1 MDEFPT
7 TRPRILGVTGGIG
20 AGKSTVCRALAALGV
35 PVWSAD
41 EAGRAVYRQD
51 AALRCWVAEQWG
63 DGMLLRDGA
72 GNAVDIDRT
81 ALGQI
86 VFQSPEAL
94 ALLSA
99 QIHPRVAAA
108 FASWL
113 QQQSCREAPP
123 QWVAREAAILFESGT
138 DGDCDATVTVEAP
151 VDARAERVRRRDGAN
166 NEAIRDRMAR
176 QWSAEQRMARA
187 DFVLHNGPNDRLI
200 PQICALCEKLMGDI
214 NCSST

>member
-7 TRPRILGVTGGIG
+7 TLPRVLGVTGGIG
-20 AGKSTVCRALAALGV
+20 AGKSTVCLALAALGI

-41 EAGRAVYRQD
+41 EAGRAIYRQD
-51 AALRCWVAEQWG
+51 AALRQWVAEQWG
-63 DGMLLRDGA
+63 NELLVRDGA
-72 GNAVDIDRT
+72 GHAVDVNRA

-108 FASWL
+108 FQSWL
-113 QQQSCREAPP
+113 QKQSRRSVPP
-123 QWVAREAAILFESGT
+123 RWVAREAAILFESGT
-138 DGDCDATVTVEAP
+138 DGDCDATATVEAP
-151 VDARAERVRRRDGAN
+151 MEARLERVRRRDGAN
-166 NEAIRDRMAR
+166 DEAIRDRMAR

-187 DFVLHNGPNDRLI
+187 DFVLQNGPNDRLL
-200 PQICALCEKLMGDI
+200 PQICALCEKLLVHN
-214 NCSST
+214 NCHCS